1 MNPERSSEP
10 PTASLIQENADIN
23 RIEAHQKHKEQKD
36 KECFV
41 NDYKIGDHAMLKRT
55 TGKKRLS
62 VNWVEGP
69 YVIEKKVS
77 PVNYAIML
85 SEVPKEES
93 GFTIIT

>member
-1 MNPERSSEP
+1 MQFSPFLYFWDKGGLAIDNYLEMNPERSSKP

-55 TGKKRLS
+55 TGKKS
-62 VNWVEGP
+62 
-69 YVIEKKVS
+69 
-77 PVNYAIML
+77 
-85 SEVPKEES
+85 SES
-93 GFTIIT
+93 IG